1 MSRLEELMDLEEI
14 ITPQLLDE
22 LVEETMKTEEKQRI
36 QQLCMQKITVLQN
49 ACEQEVSLQVCSEE
63 KEKTQTSVSGE
74 KILLQNDVHTD
85 NIARKRRCNSKNK
98 TRRWLTLVAVCALI
112 LSLSTAAI
120 GTLTTDTRL
129 LKLFEADSQ
138 SQIGQ
143 LNEMSYQIG
152 KSVTDCGYTVTLQEA
167 VHDEHN
173 AWVLLEITGPEG
185 ARLNAEQL
193 YFRQT
198 RVQLENNMGGYGYYI
213 EMLPDEDLDDNR
225 VSLVL
230 DLSTNGK
237 ITDQEITVL
246 LEDLGWYHY
255 DLEQEANGS
264 SMDDYWETITKGTW
278 QFTFILPQNETTV
291 SMWQWKILQNEQ
303 KLFLLRKLEVS
314 PLSVVLE
321 ANRLE
326 WDTYMKLQE
335 EPIQVY
341 LKDGTM
347 LELDSSG
354 SGSGGISMQFQYNF
368 TSPIN
373 LADIEQIVYCGHKLN
388 W

>member
-36 QQLCMQKITVLQN
+36 QQLCMQKITVLQS
-49 ACEQEVSLQVCSEE
+49 ACEQEVSLQVCTKEDE
-63 KEKTQTSVSGE
+63 KLQTSVSGE
-74 KILLQNDVHTD
+74 KTLLQSGLPTE
-85 NIARKRRCNSKNK
+85 NIARKRRCNSKRK
-98 TRRWLTLVAVCALI
+98 TKRWLTLVAICALI

-120 GTLTTDTRL
+120 GTLTTDARL

-143 LNEMSYQIG
+143 LNEMSYQID
-152 KSVTDCGYTVTLQEA
+152 KSVTDHGYTVTLQEA
-167 VHDEHN
+167 IHDEHN

-185 ARLNAEQL
+185 AKLDAEQL
-193 YFRQT
+193 IFRQT
-198 RVQLENNMGGYGYYI
+198 RVQLENMGGFGYYT
-213 EMLPDEDLDDNR
+213 EMLPDDDPDDNC
-225 VSLVL
+225 VSMVL

-237 ITDQEITVL
+237 ITDQEITVS

-278 QFTFILPQNETTV
+278 QFTFMLPQNEMTV

-314 PLSVVLE
+314 PLSIVLD
-321 ANRLE
+321 ANRLQ